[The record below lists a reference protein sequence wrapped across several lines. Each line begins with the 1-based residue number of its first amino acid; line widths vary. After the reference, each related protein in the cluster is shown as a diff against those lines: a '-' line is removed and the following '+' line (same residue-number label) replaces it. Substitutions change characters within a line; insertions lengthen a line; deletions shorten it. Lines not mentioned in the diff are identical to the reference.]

1 MCGNQ
6 QRELYFWYRCMAN
19 VVGKHVVVAFLVGL
33 AFLATSV
40 GSNPSRA
47 FAQSLCSNG
56 GQVSAQ
62 QMCASVSNGA
72 TSQNAVASWGNRFPY
87 GQCTWWAN
95 ERYHQL
101 HGIYVPWGGNAWQW
115 RGGAYASGWHVSS
128 RPTVGAIVVLQP
140 WVQGAGGLGHVAVV
154 ERVLGNGHAISSN
167 MNWGPR
173 RWQVTYVE
181 FAPGYGVSFVRA

>member
-1 MCGNQ
+1 MT
-6 QRELYFWYRCMAN
+6 N
-19 VVGKHVVVAFLVGL
+19 VVVRHVVVAFLLGL
-33 AFLATSV
+33 ALWATAV

-47 FAQSLCSNG
+47 FAQSLCSPLE
-56 GQVSAQ
+56 QATTQ
-62 QMCASVSNGA
+62 QMCTPVSNGA
-72 TSQNAVASWGNRFPY
+72 ASQNAVTNWGNRFPY

-101 HGIYVPWGGNAWQW
+101 QGVYVPWGGNAWQW
-115 RGGAYASGWHVSS
+115 RAGAYAHGWHVSS
-128 RPTVGAIVVLQP
+128 WPTVGAIVVLQP

-154 ERVLGNGHAISSN
+154 ERVLSNGHAISSN
-167 MNWGPR
+167 MNWGLR